1 MNSLKCPEQNRLTR
15 IFRKDIIYSSYKS
28 IKYWTALLWNYGR
41 FLFRKIRMQK
51 EYAALNI
58 IGLALGLALLIF
70 VYLWVEYEHSYD
82 WFHDKHERI
91 FLVITDRAGK
101 ETIPYSSLSLGPAL
115 KKELKEVEKFCRIR
129 FNNASLIGTRFHEQR
144 LYLSDPTLFSIFA
157 FPFVKGDPQT
167 ALEELNSIVITEE
180 TAARYF
186 GDQNPLGKTLHIR
199 QFNTHLKVT
208 GVVKNIPPNS
218 HIRFD
223 LVARIEWLGNTMLES
238 EKPSCNTYLLLD
250 SKDSKQKVNKK
261 IHEYLGKDSESG
273 SIKAL
278 RLHPLTRI
286 HWDRLDGDKSIKH
299 IYFYLGITVVIW
311 ALASI
316 NLMILGAS
324 RFIKNAKEIGIRKVC
339 GASRFQIMIQHLTES
354 IMLSCI
360 AFLPALVSVILFVP
374 YFNHIFGKELGLH
387 SRNYV
392 FFLVKL
398 VGIIPVSGILAGIY
412 HAFVLSSIRPERV
425 LKGRLSLDNQG
436 FKLKKFLISIQFSV
450 AIGLILCSFTVFKQ
464 LRLIKEKGLGFSS
477 NSIVV
482 VPKQVPYEA
491 FREKLLENPN
501 IVNITAASTRPI
513 QARDEV
519 YVRLA
524 GQPQNTSFLAEYS
537 MVDFEFFEMFGL
549 KIVQGRS
556 FSSNNPRDRN
566 RTCVINESAA
576 RKLGSSFLLGKKI
589 YFDHPAF
596 AEDYKELEIIGI
608 IEDHNLLSMHQAL
621 NPFIFRF
628 YRPWH
633 YLIFIKIKPGYI
645 QKTLPWIEQVFKM
658 FNPQLPFYSEFLDD
672 TFSDLFMSEILMGWF
687 FNAFGFS
694 AILIS
699 CIGLFGLA
707 SYSAEYR
714 TKEIG
719 IRKIF
724 GATVPGLV
732 LNLSRELASCVILA
746 NIFAWPIVYFIMNK
760 WLENYAIRTSLSLS
774 LFLLTGL
781 FALLLALLTSSSKII
796 KIAVAN
802 PIESLKYE

>member
-1 MNSLKCPEQNRLTR
+1 
-15 IFRKDIIYSSYKS
+15 
-28 IKYWTALLWNYGR
+28 
-41 FLFRKIRMQK
+41 MQK

-58 IGLALGLALLIF
+58 IGLALGLALFIF
-70 VYLWVEYEHSYD
+70 VFLWVEYEHSYD
-82 WFHDKHERI
+82 WFQDKHERI
-91 FLVITDRAGK
+91 FLVLTDQTRK
-101 ETIPYSSLSLGPAL
+101 ETTAYSSLCLGPAL
-115 KKELKEVEKFCRIR
+115 KKDFKEIEEFCRIR

-144 LYLSDPTLFSIFA
+144 LYLADPTLFSIFS
-157 FPFVKGDPQT
+157 FPFLKGDPQT

-186 GDQNPLGKTLHIR
+186 GDQDPLGKTMHVR
-199 QFNTHLKVT
+199 QFNAHLKVT
-208 GVVKNIPPNS
+208 GVVKSIPPNS

-223 LVARIEWLGNTMLES
+223 LVARIEWLGKAMLES
-238 EKPSCNTYLLLD
+238 DKPSCFTYLLLHSD
-250 SKDSKQKVNKK
+250 VSGQKANQKIREYLEKDSK
-261 IHEYLGKDSESG
+261 SG
-273 SIKAL
+273 STQAL

-286 HWDRLDGDKSIKH
+286 HRDRLDGDKSIKH
-299 IYFYLGITVVIW
+299 IYIYLAIAVVIW

-316 NLMILGAS
+316 NLMILSAS
-324 RFIKNAKEIGIRKVC
+324 RFIKNAKEVGIRKVC
-339 GASRFQIMIQHLTES
+339 GASRSQIMIQHLTES

-412 HAFVLSSIRPERV
+412 QAVVLSSIRPERV

-436 FKLKKFLISIQFSV
+436 FKLKKVLISIQFSV

-464 LRLIKEKGLGFSS
+464 LRLIKEKGLGFSK

-501 IVNITAASTRPI
+501 IINITAASTRPI

-519 YVRLA
+519 YIRLA
-524 GQPQNTSFLAEYS
+524 GQPQNTPFLAEYS
-537 MVDFEFFEMFGL
+537 MVDFEFFETFGL

-556 FSSNNPRDRN
+556 FSRDNPLDRN

-576 RKLGSSFLLGKKI
+576 RELGITFPLGKKI

-596 AEDYKELEIIGI
+596 AEDYKELEIIGV

-621 NPFIFRF
+621 NPFVFRF
-628 YRPWH
+628 YRPWN
-633 YLIFIKIKPGYI
+633 YLIFIKIKPGSI
-645 QKTLPWIEQVFKM
+645 QKTLPWIERVFKM
-658 FNPQLPFYSEFLDD
+658 FNPQLPFYSEFIDD

-724 GATVPGLV
+724 GATVPSLV
-732 LNLSRELASCVILA
+732 LNLSKELASCVILA
-746 NIFAWPIVYFIMNK
+746 NIFAWPVVYFIMNK
-760 WLENYAIRTSLSLS
+760 WLENYATRTSLSLGV
-774 LFLLTGL
+774 FLLTGL

-802 PIESLKYE
+802 PIESLKCE